1 MRIRLWREVAL
12 LTPFVDFLVL
22 SHYVETLGFRES
34 IEHDN
39 LGTNWAGNGDELSVW
54 SDVKPYIKP

>member
-1 MRIRLWREVAL
+1 M
-12 LTPFVDFLVL
+12 DFLAI

-39 LGTNWAGNGDELSVW
+39 LGTIWAGNGGRVESV
-54 SDVKPYIKP
+54 SDVKPYTKP